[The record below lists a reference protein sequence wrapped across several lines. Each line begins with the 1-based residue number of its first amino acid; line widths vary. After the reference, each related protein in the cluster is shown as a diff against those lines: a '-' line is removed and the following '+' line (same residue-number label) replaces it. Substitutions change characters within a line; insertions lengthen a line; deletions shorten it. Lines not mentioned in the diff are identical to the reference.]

1 MKSILLLGAGKSS
14 NVLLDYLETNAKTYD
29 WTIEVG
35 DIDLQSLESKIAD
48 KPHFKGFLLN
58 LEDVENTKSR
68 ISKADIVISMLPA
81 ILHISI
87 AKFCLELSKN
97 LITPSYISDEM
108 MAMSDEVAAK
118 GLIFMNEL
126 GLDPGIDHMSAM
138 EIFDRLRAEGAEIKS
153 FKSYC
158 GGLVAKECD
167 DNPWNYKFSWNPR
180 NVILA
185 GQGKG
190 GIKYQENN
198 HLKYIPYYNLFK
210 RVEPVVMKGI
220 GTYEGYPNRDSLKYK
235 LVYGLNQIET
245 MLRGTIREKGFCN
258 GWDILVEMGL
268 TDDSYILENVK
279 GKTYNDFFEMFMP
292 TVTFDMMMGMNDD
305 LLQKMFFIGFDDH
318 ESIIEKDGSP
328 AAILQT
334 ILEKKMALK
343 PGDRDMILMQHQ
355 IEYIKENKRY
365 KITSDLMLEGKDET
379 DTAMASTVGLP
390 IGIMCKMILEGKFK
404 TAGVQYPISKEVY
417 EPMLEELK
425 GFGVVFKERL
435 EEVK

>member
-1 MKSILLLGAGKSS
+1 MKTILLLGAGKSS
-14 NVLLDYLETNAKTYD
+14 NVLLDYLETNASNYD
-29 WTIEVG
+29 WQISVG
-35 DIDLQSLESKIAD
+35 DIDLDSLKSKIAD

-58 LEDVENTKSR
+58 LDDSENTKSY
-68 ISKADIVISMLPA
+68 IQKADIVISMLPA

-87 AKFCLELSKN
+87 AKYCVEFSKN

-108 MAMSDEVAAK
+108 MALSEEVKFK

-210 RVEPVVMKGI
+210 RVEPVVMSGI

-245 MLRGTIREKGFCN
+245 MLRGTIREKGYCK
-258 GWDILVEMGL
+258 GWDIVVEMGL
-268 TDDSYILENVK
+268 TDDTYIVENVK

-292 TVTFDMMMGMNDD
+292 RDTLNMMGGMTDN
-305 LLQKMFFIGFDDH
+305 LLEKFFFLGFDDH
-318 ESIIEKDGSP
+318 ESLIEKDGSP
-328 AAILQT
+328 AAILQS
-334 ILEKKMALK
+334 IMEKKMGLK
-343 PGDRDMILMQHQ
+343 PGDRDLILMQHQ
-355 IEYIKENKRY
+355 IEYTKENKRY
-365 KITSDLMLEGKDET
+365 KIISDLVLEGKDET

-390 IGIMCKMILEGKFK
+390 IGIMCKMILEGIFK
-404 TAGVQYPISKEVY
+404 TPGVQYPIAKEVY
-417 EPMLEELK
+417 EPMLEELV
-425 GFGVVFKERL
+425 GFGVVFKEQV
-435 EEVK
+435 EVVK